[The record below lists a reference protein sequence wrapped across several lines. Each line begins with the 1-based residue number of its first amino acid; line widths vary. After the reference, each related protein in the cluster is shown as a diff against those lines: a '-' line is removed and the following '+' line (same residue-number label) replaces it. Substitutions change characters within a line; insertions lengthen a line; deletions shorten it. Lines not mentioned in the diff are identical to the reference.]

1 MRKMCFFPLS
11 CSVIME
17 TALTAIVLQTFVF
30 DLRLEGFPLFN
41 QTLCQ
46 SSLKLLQLGGLDRQ
60 LP

>member
-30 DLRLEGFPLFN
+30 DLRLEF
-41 QTLCQ
+41 
-46 SSLKLLQLGGLDRQ
+46 SII
-60 LP
+60 